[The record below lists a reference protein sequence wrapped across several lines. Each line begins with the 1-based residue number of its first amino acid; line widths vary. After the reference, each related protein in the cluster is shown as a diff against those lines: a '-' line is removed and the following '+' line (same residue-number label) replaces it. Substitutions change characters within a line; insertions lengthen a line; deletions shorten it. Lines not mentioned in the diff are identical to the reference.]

1 MKTADKIRL
10 RRWVQADAEGLAR
23 LADNRNIWINLRDRF
38 PHPYTRADA
47 DGWIAHCA
55 AETGKPTQF
64 AIDLDGVAIGGIGVE
79 MKSDVH
85 RLTAEIGYWIG
96 EPHWGEGI
104 ASAATVEMTRYA
116 FAEFP
121 LERLEA
127 LVFEWNPASR
137 RVLEKA
143 GYVLEGRL
151 TRCIVKDGRIGD
163 GYLYARLRASS
174 AR

>member
-1 MKTADKIRL
+1 MKVAEQIRL
-10 RRWVQADAEGLAR
+10 RRWVQADAEALAR
-23 LADNRNIWINLRDRF
+23 LADNREIWLNLRDRF

-47 DGWIAHCA
+47 DGWIAHCE

-79 MKSDVH
+79 IKSDVH

-96 EPHWGEGI
+96 EPYWGQGI
-104 ASAATVEMTRYA
+104 ASAAVVEMTRYA

-143 GYVLEGRL
+143 GFVLEGRL
-151 TRCIVKDGRIGD
+151 AWCIVKDGRIGD
-163 GYLYARLRASS
+163 EFLYARLRA
-174 AR
+174 